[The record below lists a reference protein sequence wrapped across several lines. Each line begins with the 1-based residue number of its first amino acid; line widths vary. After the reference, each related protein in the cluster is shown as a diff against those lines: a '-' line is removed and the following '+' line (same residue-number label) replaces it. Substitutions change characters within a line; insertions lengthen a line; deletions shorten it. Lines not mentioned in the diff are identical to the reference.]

1 VASLSEYKPISPEE
15 ARKMLIEKGLTGWK
29 IGGGKTPRIYK
40 RYSLR
45 DFIDAVSF
53 INSIKDAAEELGH
66 HPDLCIENYN
76 TIRVFLTTHDIKGLS
91 TMDIELAERIERIY
105 RGMRQRANS

>member
-1 VASLSEYKPISPEE
+1 MSEYKPISLEE
-15 ARKMLIEKGLTGWK
+15 ARKMLMEKGLAGWK
-29 IGGGKTPRIYK
+29 IGRGKTPRIYK

-45 DFIDAVSF
+45 DFIDVVNF

-91 TMDIELAERIERIY
+91 TMDIELAERIEKIY
-105 RGMRQRANS
+105 RGMRQ